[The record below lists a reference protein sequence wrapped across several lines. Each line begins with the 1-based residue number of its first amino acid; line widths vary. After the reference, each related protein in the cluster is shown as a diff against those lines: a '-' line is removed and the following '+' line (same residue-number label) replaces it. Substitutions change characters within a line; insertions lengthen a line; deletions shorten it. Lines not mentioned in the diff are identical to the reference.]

1 MSDLPAGQLDRPH
14 LDRLH
19 EAVLRL
25 QPRYLADL
33 ETLVNID
40 SGSFTK
46 HGVDRVGEWMVQRLE
61 GLGATIERHRQAD
74 LGDTFVATIA
84 GPQDGPTVML
94 IGHTDTVF
102 DEGTVAERPYRVADG
117 NALGPGVSDMKSGL
131 LTGLYAL
138 EALRAV
144 GAPGRAWLPVGKII
158 FVVNPDEEI
167 GSPSSTPIIESLA
180 AHAGA
185 ALVMEAARENGDIV
199 SARKGM
205 THFRATLVG
214 RAAHAGVEPE
224 RGRSAVLEAAHKIV
238 ALHALNSRW
247 DGVTINVGSVD
258 GGTRPNIVAEQAVLT
273 IDLRART
280 RAHQAEAEAAIGAI
294 LESSTVP
301 DVHTSVEVTAQ
312 HWPMEKTEGTA
323 RLAGHAIEIARS
335 LGFELRDA
343 ATGGGSDANTTAALG
358 VPSLD
363 GLGPVGG
370 NDHAPAEYIELDS
383 IVPRITV
390 LAGLLVAIGRD
401 RTAGSR

>member
-1 MSDLPAGQLDRPH
+1 MAPAGQPDRPH
-14 LDRLH
+14 PDRLH

-40 SGSFTK
+40 SGSFTR
-46 HGVDRVGEWMVQRLE
+46 HGVDRVGEWMAQRLE
-61 GLGATIERHRQAD
+61 RLGATIERHRQAD

-84 GPQDGPTVML
+84 APQAGPTVML

-117 NALGPGVSDMKSGL
+117 SALGPGVCDMKSGL

-138 EALRAV
+138 EALRTV
-144 GAPGRAWLPVGKII
+144 GAPGRTWLPVGRII

-180 AHAGA
+180 AHADV
-185 ALVMEAARENGDIV
+185 ALVLEAARENGDIV

-205 THFRATLVG
+205 TQFRATLAG

-238 ALHALNSRW
+238 ALHALNGRW

-280 RAHQAEAEAAIGAI
+280 RAQQTEAEAAIGAI
-294 LESSTVP
+294 LGSATVP
-301 DVHTSVEVTAQ
+301 DVRTSVEVTAH
-312 HWPMEKTEGTA
+312 HWPMEKTEATA
-323 RLAGHAIEIARS
+323 RLAGQAIEIARS

-370 NDHAPAEYIELDS
+370 NDHSPAEYIELDS
-383 IVPRITV
+383 IVPRTTL

-401 RTAGSR
+401 RTAAVP